1 MNEPPPIPGLAPDLP
16 GPSDLS
22 FARDPAF
29 IDLLTDA
36 YREKLGA
43 SLAPSTVRPSDAAEW
58 LYEEAP
64 FCLLAHNAA
73 ADPRFVYANRTAQTC
88 FGYDWDEITSLLS
101 RLSAETPDQAER
113 QALIDAVRRA
123 GFVTGYRGLRIAKS
137 GRRFWIENVTMWQL
151 TDATGAVRGQA
162 AIYGDWR
169 DA

>member
-1 MNEPPPIPGLAPDLP
+1 VNELPPIPGLAPDLL
-16 GPSDLS
+16 GPSDFGL
-22 FARDPAF
+22 ARDPTF
-29 IDLLTDA
+29 IDLVTNA
-36 YREKLGA
+36 YRRRLGT
-43 SLAPSTVRPSDAAEW
+43 SLLPPTVHPGDAAGW
-58 LYEEAP
+58 LYHEAP
-64 FCLLAHNAA
+64 FCLLAHNTA

-88 FGYDWDEITSLLS
+88 FGYDWDEITSLPS
-101 RLSAETPDQAER
+101 RLSAETPNQVER
-113 QALIDAVRRA
+113 QELIDAVRRA